1 VKYLRTT
8 FLATLLTFAAAGAA
22 HAQLADKKALT
33 LAAAR
38 EMAAAAEAEATKNGW
53 NLVIVIVDDAGN
65 LLYLERMDGVQLA
78 SIEVATRKA
87 RTAVL
92 YRRPSKDFADRM
104 ASGNTTTLALPE
116 VIPLEGGL
124 PIVID
129 GQVIGAIAAS
139 GAQAVQDAQAA
150 QAGIDALLRK
160 LGR

>member
-38 EMAAAAEAEATKNGW
+38 EMAPAAEAQATKTGW

-87 RTAVL
+87 RTAAL

-104 ASGNTTTLALPE
+104 ASGNITTLALPE

-124 PIVID
+124 PIVVD

>member
-1 VKYLRTT
+1 V
-8 FLATLLTFAAAGAA
+8 AA
-22 HAQLADKKALT
+22 
-33 LAAAR
+33 
-38 EMAAAAEAEATKNGW
+38 
-53 NLVIVIVDDAGN
+53 VVDAGGA
-65 LLYLERMDGVQLA
+65 LLFLWRPDAAQVA
-78 SIEVATRKA
+78 SVEVATDKA
-87 RTAVL
+87 RTAAI

-124 PIVID
+124 PIVVD